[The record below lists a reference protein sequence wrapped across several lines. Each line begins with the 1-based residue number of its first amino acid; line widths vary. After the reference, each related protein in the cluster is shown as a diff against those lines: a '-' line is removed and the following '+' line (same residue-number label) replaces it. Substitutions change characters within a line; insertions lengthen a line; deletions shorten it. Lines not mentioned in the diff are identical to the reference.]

1 MRGKYDKN
9 ISDMNT
15 ISIKNFR
22 SVVNSGDI
30 PVNRVNIL
38 LGKNSSGKSSVIR
51 LFPMIKQTM
60 NHKMRGPLL
69 WFDEFYD
76 LGRFDT
82 ALSRHATDNKL
93 IMLGFEIEKNQIEPS
108 CKSDKCIDCGYVHMS
123 PNLFLDGLKKVKA
136 EVYIDSIKDETYI
149 KKLVLRFKKYCVE
162 IEENKGEDSLH
173 IVIDDKEYFEGSM
186 AWTYR
191 RSAFLPKL
199 VLYPNSKIDKIQE
212 QLNKMLKSI
221 PDTNEKYYKAFY
233 NIKSLELDE
242 VLESWEKKMS
252 NPIISMILNHV
263 DGNKEEADRI
273 LSYLILVNLLDAIKF
288 VDGMIN
294 TFFDNSYYI
303 APNRYNYERFMRNK
317 GLSVETVDPIGKNLM
332 EYILGLS
339 GDDLKDYKKFMKTS
353 FGAVFTVTGKDNK
366 SIMVTKDGEIDNL
379 VDVGSGFSQ
388 ILPIA
393 TLLWDLANRD
403 GKYCGLPNTV
413 AIEQP
418 EIHLHPAMQREFADM
433 IIKVVEMSKKNN
445 NNLNIIIETHSPTII
460 NRIGRLI
467 RKKENNINEKDVSIY
482 LFDKENGITKITPT
496 SYNPDGRISNWPIGF
511 LD

>member
-1 MRGKYDKN
+1 
-9 ISDMNT
+9 MNT

-22 SVVNSGDI
+22 SIVDSGDI

-38 LGKNSSGKSSVIR
+38 LGKNSSGKSTFIR

-60 NHKMRGPLL
+60 NHNMRGPLL
-69 WFDEFYD
+69 WFDEYYD

-82 ALSRHATDNKL
+82 ALSRHAIGDKL
-93 IMLGFEIEKNQIEPS
+93 IMLGFEIEKNRIEPT
-108 CKSDKCIDCGYVHMS
+108 CKTDKCIDCSYIHMS
-123 PNLFLDGLKKVKA
+123 PNLFLDGMNKVRV
-136 EVYIDSIKDETYI
+136 EVYIDSVKDDTYI
-149 KKLVLRFKKYCVE
+149 KKLVLKFKKRVVQ
-162 IEENKGEDSLH
+162 IEQNRNEDNLH
-173 IVIDDKEYFEGSM
+173 ISIDNIKFFEGSM
-186 AWTYR
+186 AWSYR
-191 RSAFLPKL
+191 RAAFLPKL
-199 VLYPNSKIDKIQE
+199 VLVPNSKIDKIQE
-212 QLNKMLKSI
+212 QLNKLLKSI
-221 PDTNEKYYKAFY
+221 PDTNEKYYNAFY
-233 NIKSLELDE
+233 NIKTIELDDI
-242 VLESWEKKMS
+242 LESWKKNTS
-252 NPIISMILNHV
+252 NPIISKILSYV
-263 DGNKEEADRI
+263 DGKKEEAEKI
-273 LSYLILVNLLDAIKF
+273 LSYLVLVNLLEAIKF

-294 TFFDNSYYI
+294 SFFDNSYYI

-339 GDDLKDYKKFMKTS
+339 GGDLKDYKKFMKNS

-366 SIMVTKDGEIDNL
+366 SIMVAKDGEMDNL

-388 ILPIA
+388 VLPIA
-393 TLLWDLANRD
+393 TLLWDLANRS

-418 EIHLHPAMQREFADM
+418 EIHLHPAMQRDFADM
-433 IIKVVEMSKKNN
+433 IVKVVELSKKNN

-467 RKKENNINEKDVSIY
+467 RKKEDDISEKDVSVY
-482 LFDKENGITKITPT
+482 LFDKVNGSTKITTT
-496 SYNPDGRISNWPIGF
+496 SYNSNGRICDWPIGF

>member
-1 MRGKYDKN
+1 
-9 ISDMNT
+9 MNT

-22 SVVNSGDI
+22 SIVDSGEI

-38 LGKNSSGKSSVIR
+38 LGKNSSGKSSFIR

-69 WFDEFYD
+69 WVDEYYD

-82 ALSRHATDNKL
+82 VLSRHATGEKL
-93 IMLGFEIEKNQIEPS
+93 IMLGFDIEKSQIEPS
-108 CKSDKCIDCGYVHMS
+108 CKTDKCIDCSYIHMS
-123 PNLFLDGLKKVKA
+123 PNLFLDGMNRVKV
-136 EVYIDSIKDETYI
+136 EVYIDSVKDDTYI
-149 KKLVLRFKKYCVE
+149 RKLVLKFKKYVVR
-162 IEENKGEDSLH
+162 IEQKKNEDNLYIS
-173 IVIDDKEYFEGSM
+173 INDQNFFEGSL
-186 AWTYR
+186 AWSYR

-199 VLYPNSKIDKIQE
+199 VLIPNSKIDKIQE

-221 PDTNEKYYKAFY
+221 PDTNEKYYNAFY
-233 NIKSLELDE
+233 NIKSIDLDE
-242 VLESWEKKMS
+242 ILEFWKKRTS
-252 NPIISMILNHV
+252 NPIISMIHSHV
-263 DGNKEEADRI
+263 DGKREEAGKI
-273 LSYLILVNLLDAIKF
+273 LSYLVLVNLIKAIKF
-288 VDGMIN
+288 VDGMIDS
-294 TFFDNSYYI
+294 FFDNSYYI

-317 GLSVETVDPIGKNLM
+317 GLSVETIDPIGKNLM

-339 GDDLKDYKKFMKTS
+339 GEDLKDYKKFMKKS

-366 SIMVTKDGEIDNL
+366 SIMVAKDGEMDNL
-379 VDVGSGFSQ
+379 VDVGAGFSQ
-388 ILPIA
+388 VLPIA
-393 TLLWDLANRD
+393 TLLWDLANRS

-433 IIKVVEMSKKNN
+433 IVKVVELSKKNN
-445 NNLNIIIETHSPTII
+445 NNLNIIIETHSPTIL

-467 RKKENNINEKDVSIY
+467 RMKESEISENDVSVY
-482 LFDKENGITKITPT
+482 LFDKENGSTKITAT
-496 SYNPDGRISNWPIGF
+496 SYNSDGRICNWPIGF

>member
-1 MRGKYDKN
+1 
-9 ISDMNT
+9 MNT

-22 SVVNSGDI
+22 SIVDSGDI

-38 LGKNSSGKSSVIR
+38 LGKNSSGKSSFIR

-69 WFDEFYD
+69 WFDEYYD

-82 ALSRHATDNKL
+82 ALSRHATEDKL

-108 CKSDKCIDCGYVHMS
+108 CKTDKCIDCSYIHMS
-123 PNLFLDGLKKVKA
+123 PNLFLDGMNKVRV
-136 EVYIDSIKDETYI
+136 EVYIDSVKDDTYI
-149 KKLVLRFKKYCVE
+149 IKLVLKFKK
-162 IEENKGEDSLH
+162 H
-173 IVIDDKEYFEGSM
+173 IVQIEQNRNEDNLNISIDDKNFFEGSM
-186 AWTYR
+186 AWSYR
-191 RSAFLPKL
+191 RTAFLPKL
-199 VLYPNSKIDKIQE
+199 VLIPNSKIDKIQE

-221 PDTNEKYYKAFY
+221 PDTNERYYNTFY
-233 NIKSLELDE
+233 NIKSIDIDE
-242 VLESWEKKMS
+242 ILESWKKKTS
-252 NPIISMILNHV
+252 NPIISMILSHV
-263 DGNKEEADRI
+263 DGKKEEAGKI
-273 LSYLILVNLLDAIKF
+273 LSYLVLVNLLEAIKF

-294 TFFDNSYYI
+294 SFFDNSYYI

-339 GDDLKDYKKFMKTS
+339 GDDLKDYKKFMKNS

-366 SIMVTKDGEIDNL
+366 SIMVAKDGEVDNL

-388 ILPIA
+388 VLPIA

-433 IIKVVEMSKKNN
+433 IVKVVELSKKNN
-445 NNLNIIIETHSPTII
+445 NNLNVIIETHSPTII

-467 RKKENNINEKDVSIY
+467 RKKEGEISEKDVSVY
-482 LFDKENGITKITPT
+482 LFDKENGSTKITQT
-496 SYNPDGRISNWPIGF
+496 SYNSDGRIGNWPIGF